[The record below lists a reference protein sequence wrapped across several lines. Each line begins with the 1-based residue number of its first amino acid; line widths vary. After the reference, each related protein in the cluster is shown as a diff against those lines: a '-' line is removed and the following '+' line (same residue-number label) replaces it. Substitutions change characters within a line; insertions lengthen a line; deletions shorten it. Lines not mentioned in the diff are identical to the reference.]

1 MNLIIQ
7 KNIKYNIQEFFNK
20 VINLD
25 FVDGISLN
33 IGVTKD
39 DKIVIFNLSSG
50 NDELVKSIYSNTYNQ
65 LKNLE
70 MVMLDD
76 VLAYLSSTNYKGKV
90 MLNIIPL
97 EHKCITEEETKALME
112 KIKLFLNNLD
122 SILKGKENLN
132 LFIHSTSRNL
142 ITLLKNRGL
151 KIEIGFAV
159 TTTDLN
165 YIDVDYYVFIYEMIN
180 LILIKQE
187 IDLKKEV
194 YLYLGTA
201 YEMSSVFDYLRGS
214 KATELAKELYDKLNL
229 IGDYPDIMKKTFL
242 D

>member
-7 KNIKYNIQEFFNK
+7 KSIKYNIQDFFNT

-33 IGVTKD
+33 VGVTKD

-50 NDELVKSIYSNTYNQ
+50 NDELVKSIYSNTYNE

-70 MVMLDD
+70 MIMLDD
-76 VLAYLSSTNYKGKV
+76 VLSYLSKINYKGRV

-97 EHKCITEEETKALME
+97 EHKCITEDETKALME
-112 KIKLFLNNLD
+112 KIKLFLNNLEN
-122 SILKGKENLN
+122 ILKDKTNLDM
-132 LFIHSTSRNL
+132 FIHSTSRNL
-142 ITLLKNRGL
+142 VTLLKNKGL
-151 KIEIGFAV
+151 KTKIGFAV

-165 YIDVDYYVFIYEMIN
+165 YIDVEYYVFAYEMIN

-194 YLYLGTA
+194 FLYLGSA
-201 YEMSSVFDYLRGS
+201 YEISSIYDYLRGS
-214 KATELAKELYDKLNL
+214 KATDLAKKLYNELNL
-229 IGDYPDIMKKTFL
+229 MGDYPEIMKKTFL

>member
-7 KNIKYNIQEFFNK
+7 KSIKYNIQEFFNN
-20 VINLD
+20 VVNLE
-25 FVDGISLN
+25 FIDGISLN
-33 IGVTKD
+33 VGVTKD
-39 DKIVIFNLSSG
+39 DKIVIFNLTSG
-50 NDELVKSIYSNTYNQ
+50 NDELVKSIFSNTYNQ

-76 VLAYLSSTNYKGKV
+76 VLSYLNNTNYKGKV

-97 EHKCITEEETKALME
+97 EHKCVTEEETKALME
-112 KIKLFLNNLD
+112 KINLFLDNLEAM
-122 SILKGKENLN
+122 LKGKENLD
-132 LFIHSTSRNL
+132 LFIHSASRNL
-142 ITLLKNRGL
+142 VTLFKNKGL
-151 KIEIGFAV
+151 KAKIGFAV

-165 YIDVDYYVFIYEMIN
+165 YIDVEYYVFAYEMIN

-187 IDLKKEV
+187 VNLNKEV
-194 YLYLGTA
+194 FLYLGSA
-201 YEMSSVFDYLRGS
+201 YEMSSIFDYLRGS
-214 KATELAKELYDKLNL
+214 KATDLAKELYNKLNL

>member
-70 MVMLDD
+70 MVMLED
-76 VLAYLSSTNYKGKV
+76 VLVY
-90 MLNIIPL
+90 
-97 EHKCITEEETKALME
+97 
-112 KIKLFLNNLD
+112 LNNNQSLLL
-122 SILKGKENLN
+122 SIYYYFFQN
-132 LFIHSTSRNL
+132 
-142 ITLLKNRGL
+142 NRL
-151 KIEIGFAV
+151 
-159 TTTDLN
+159 
-165 YIDVDYYVFIYEMIN
+165 YIC
-180 LILIKQE
+180 L
-187 IDLKKEV
+187 
-194 YLYLGTA
+194 
-201 YEMSSVFDYLRGS
+201 
-214 KATELAKELYDKLNL
+214 
-229 IGDYPDIMKKTFL
+229 
-242 D
+242 

>member
-7 KNIKYNIQEFFNK
+7 KSIKYNIQDFFNT

-33 IGVTKD
+33 VGVTKD

-50 NDELVKSIYSNTYNQ
+50 NDELVKSIYSNTYNE

-70 MVMLDD
+70 MIMLDD
-76 VLAYLSSTNYKGKV
+76 VLAYLSKINYKGRV

-97 EHKCITEEETKALME
+97 EHKCITEDETKALME
-112 KIKLFLNNLD
+112 KIKLFLNNLEN
-122 SILKGKENLN
+122 ILKDKTNLDM
-132 LFIHSTSRNL
+132 FIHSTSRNL
-142 ITLLKNRGL
+142 VTLLKNKGL
-151 KIEIGFAV
+151 KTKIGFAV

-165 YIDVDYYVFIYEMIN
+165 YIDVEYYVFAYEMIN

-194 YLYLGTA
+194 FLYLGSA
-201 YEMSSVFDYLRGS
+201 YEISSIYDYLRGS
-214 KATELAKELYDKLNL
+214 KATDLAKKLYNELNL
-229 IGDYPDIMKKTFL
+229 MGDYPELMKKTFL

>member
-7 KNIKYNIQEFFNK
+7 KSIKYNIQDFFNT

-33 IGVTKD
+33 VGVTKD

-50 NDELVKSIYSNTYNQ
+50 NDELVKSIYSNTYNE

-70 MVMLDD
+70 MIMLDD
-76 VLAYLSSTNYKGKV
+76 VLSYLSKINYKGRV

-97 EHKCITEEETKALME
+97 EHKCITEDETKALME
-112 KIKLFLNNLD
+112 KIKLFLNNLEN
-122 SILKGKENLN
+122 ILKDKTNLDM
-132 LFIHSTSRNL
+132 FIHSTSRNL
-142 ITLLKNRGL
+142 VTLLKNKGL
-151 KIEIGFAV
+151 KIKIGFAV

-165 YIDVDYYVFIYEMIN
+165 YIDVEYYVFAYEMIN

-194 YLYLGTA
+194 FLYLGSA
-201 YEMSSVFDYLRGS
+201 YEISSIYDYLRGD
-214 KATELAKELYDKLNL
+214 KATDLAKELYNELNL
-229 IGDYPDIMKKTFL
+229 MGDYPELMKKTFL